1 MRESTSERQKKD
13 LHGAESVAEWSH
25 NQPKMNTQLHYE
37 ETTVAELIERTSR
50 NGGTVLVSFPF
61 NDYRT
66 SHGTKAFSPSRK
78 LKLLTDKRG
87 THVRFSG
94 LKWDITGVKA
104 LVKTNEDGTTYR
116 HLMVTTINAR

>member
-1 MRESTSERQKKD
+1 MNSE
-13 LHGAESVAEWSH
+13 
-25 NQPKMNTQLHYE
+25 LHYE
-37 ETTVAELIERTSR
+37 ETTVEELIERTNR
-50 NGGTVLVSFPF
+50 NGNVGTVLVSFPF

-66 SHGTKAFSPSRK
+66 SHGTKTSSPSRH

-87 THVRFSG
+87 AHVRFNG
-94 LKWDITGVKA
+94 LKWDITGVKE